1 MQVENILKKMV
12 FPESFVGVFL
22 VLTSQV
28 RESKRVTV
36 MWFCSSSFLSPPTFP
51 FCRWYKLLPNNLFVR
66 KISYLSFMK
75 LKRKEEPAAEPTK
88 SELEILQVLWKH
100 GPSTVRFVNDQL
112 NEQKR
117 EVQYTSTLK
126 LMQIM
131 VEKALLNRDESQMK
145 HVYSA
150 ALEEGKAKSALLE
163 RFVNTLY
170 EGSASSL
177 MMHLIGHK
185 KTSKKE
191 LEQIKEL
198 LKKMDPK
205 K

>member
-1 MQVENILKKMV
+1 MKSKK
-12 FPESFVGVFL
+12 
-22 VLTSQV
+22 
-28 RESKRVTV
+28 
-36 MWFCSSSFLSPPTFP
+36 
-51 FCRWYKLLPNNLFVR
+51 
-66 KISYLSFMK
+66 
-75 LKRKEEPAAEPTK
+75 KEGPAAEPTK

-131 VEKALLNRDESQMK
+131 TEKGLVYRDESQMK

-150 ALEEGKAKSALLE
+150 ALEESKAKSVLLE

-198 LKKMDPK
+198 LKKMNSEK
-205 K
+205 